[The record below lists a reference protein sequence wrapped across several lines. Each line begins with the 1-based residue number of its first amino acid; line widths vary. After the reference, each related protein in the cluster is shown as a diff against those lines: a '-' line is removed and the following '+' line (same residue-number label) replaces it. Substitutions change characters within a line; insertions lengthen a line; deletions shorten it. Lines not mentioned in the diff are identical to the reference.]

1 VLELALLTRAAPSG
15 VVAACLLGVA
25 EDATIAA
32 STGGPLEVAA
42 ELGLHNSLLLS
53 MFSLLPVV
61 VGRRVVGGASL
72 GVAGLFA
79 LVACVLGADRG
90 QGELRLKLVVI
101 GSVAQFLRPLPPMG
115 RLRKQEGM
123 VAVELGAGTFH
134 FHTLRPPKCGGEL
147 GHQGLAEGFSA
158 VHAEAK
164 GLGVVNH
171 TCEEFICESANSGG

>member
-1 VLELALLTRAAPSG
+1 M
-15 VVAACLLGVA
+15 A
-25 EDATIAA
+25 ENATIAA
-32 STGGPLEVAA
+32 FTGAPLEVAA

-53 MFSLLPVV
+53 MSSLLPVV
-61 VGRRVVGGASL
+61 VGRRVVGAASL

-90 QGELRLKLVVI
+90 QGELRLKLMVV
-101 GSVAQFLRPLPPMG
+101 GSVAKYLRPLPSMR
-115 RLRKQEGM
+115 RLRDQEGM

-164 GLGVVNH
+164 GLGVVSH
-171 TCEEFICESANSGG
+171 ACEEFICEGANPGG